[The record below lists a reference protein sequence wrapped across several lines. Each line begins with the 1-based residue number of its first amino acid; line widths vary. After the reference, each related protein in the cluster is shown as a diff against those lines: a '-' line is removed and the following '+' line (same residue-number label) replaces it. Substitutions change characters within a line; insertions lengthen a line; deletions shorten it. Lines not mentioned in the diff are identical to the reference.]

1 METNLFDFIINHNTI
16 TGCKTMTSIVLQIS
30 KIHYKLSEVCSL
42 NYASPE
48 PEPVLTH
55 LRCQLIHNK
64 RKESG
69 GRSRKREEEGE
80 RGKEREAEGKERDGG
95 RKRKF

>member
-1 METNLFDFIINHNTI
+1 METNLFVFIINHNTI

-30 KIHYKLSEVCSL
+30 KIHCKLSEVCSL

-55 LRCQLIHNK
+55 LSRHFYFQSQIFIPNSVLIMQSS
-64 RKESG
+64 SG
-69 GRSRKREEEGE
+69 ELASLYACVSVHQG
-80 RGKEREAEGKERDGG
+80 
-95 RKRKF
+95 

>member
-1 METNLFDFIINHNTI
+1 METNLFVFIINHNTI

-30 KIHYKLSEVCSL
+30 KIHCKLSEVCSL

-55 LRCQLIHNK
+55 L
-64 RKESG
+64 S
-69 GRSRKREEEGE
+69 
-80 RGKEREAEGKERDGG
+80 AETARV
-95 RKRKF
+95 

>member
-1 METNLFDFIINHNTI
+1 
-16 TGCKTMTSIVLQIS
+16 MTSIVLQIS

-55 LRCQLIHNK
+55 LSVDDILKNNRNAERTIIFCRNLQNCADICVVVYKNMYN
-64 RKESG
+64 ESTI
-69 GRSRKREEEGE
+69 E
-80 RGKEREAEGKERDGG
+80 
-95 RKRKF
+95 

>member
-1 METNLFDFIINHNTI
+1 
-16 TGCKTMTSIVLQIS
+16 MTSIVLQIS

-55 LRCQLIHNK
+55 LSMGPSLVNDAFNNQNM
-64 RKESG
+64 
-69 GRSRKREEEGE
+69 
-80 RGKEREAEGKERDGG
+80 
-95 RKRKF
+95 